1 MNTSK
6 MTNLLV
12 VLTFFSLWLT
22 GFSSDTVEQYLALGL
37 IFSFGILHGAND
49 ISIIRKLQPVF
60 KGRQGDLRIIA
71 AYIGFVLLVALAFY
85 ALPWLALLFFIGI
98 SAYHFGEQHWQYK
111 TEAGAWQRLILYVSY
126 GGTIL
131 FMLFFLHG
139 PEVSEIIE
147 AITAFY
153 PPLWVYRAGIIT
165 SAAVLVLSLLLN
177 IPRNEWL
184 RQLPFELLLLG
195 VFYLVFANASL
206 IWAFAIYF
214 ILWHSIPSLMD
225 QISMLYG
232 RYSFKNGLKYVR
244 NSAVYWVAA
253 MLSLAVAFFVF
264 REGDSGFLPL
274 FFSFLA
280 AITFPHVLVIGRMY
294 RS

>member
-1 MNTSK
+1 MDSSK
-6 MTNLLV
+6 ISNVLV

-22 GFSSDTVEQYLALGL
+22 GFSSDTMEQYFALGL

-60 KGRQGDLRIIA
+60 KGRKGDLRIIA
-71 AYIGFVLLVALAFY
+71 AYTGFVLLVALAFF
-85 ALPWLALLFFIGI
+85 ALPLLALLFFIGI
-98 SAYHFGEQHWQYK
+98 SAYHFGEQHWQHK
-111 TEAGAWQRLILYVSY
+111 ARAGAWQRMALYVSY
-126 GGTIL
+126 GATIL

-139 PEVSEIIE
+139 AEVSEIIT
-147 AITAFY
+147 AITAFS
-153 PPLWVYRAGIIT
+153 PPLWVYRAGFF
-165 SAAVLVLSLLLN
+165 SAAGVLLLSLLLN
-177 IPRNEWL
+177 IPRDEWL
-184 RQLPFELLLLG
+184 RRLPFELLLLG

-232 RYSFKNGLKYVR
+232 RYTFKNGMKYLR

-253 MLSLAVAFFVF
+253 MLSLVVAFFIF

-274 FFSFLA
+274 FFCFLA

-294 RS
+294 RT